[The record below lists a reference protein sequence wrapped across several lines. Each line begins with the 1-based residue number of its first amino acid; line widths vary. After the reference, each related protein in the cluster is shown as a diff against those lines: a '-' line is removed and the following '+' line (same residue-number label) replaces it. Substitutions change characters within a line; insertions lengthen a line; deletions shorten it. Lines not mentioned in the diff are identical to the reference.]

1 MSSRTP
7 SRTSSSAS
15 ILDMMVG
22 RRRKCRCCGVA
33 VASVRGACVWFVV
46 WGVVYG
52 CRGGRE
58 ESCLLVLALALVF
71 DLGAKTQREHIV

>member
-33 VASVRGACVWFVV
+33 VVSVRGACVVCRVGSRV
-46 WGVVYG
+46 WVPE
-52 CRGGRE
+52 GGGGGE
-58 ESCLLVLALALVF
+58 LLVLALPWNF
-71 DLGAKTQREHIV
+71 DLGAKPHLVNT